1 MIIYTLKSIL
11 PNAKADDFYNFM
23 INAPQDVYANWLPDE
38 HYEYHVVKRS
48 SQSPVGDLFYFDQNI
63 GKKYRMK
70 FNAVII
76 NAKNP
81 NNIVFQMRKC
91 GIKIPGYLEL
101 NFSENNEGLQL
112 TEILR
117 IGFNGIG
124 LIFDPFIK
132 LIYGKRFYNV
142 FKEHHKREWQECS
155 KLMFLQKSFK
165 RFSDIQM

>member
-1 MIIYTLKSIL
+1 MMVTYTLTSNL
-11 PNAKADDFYNFM
+11 PNAKSSDFYNFM
-23 INAPQDVYANWLPDE
+23 INAPQDVYVNWLPEE

-76 NAKNP
+76 RAKKP
-81 NNIVFQMRKC
+81 NNIVFQMRKY
-91 GIKIPGYLEL
+91 GIKIPGYLQL
-101 NFSENNEGLQL
+101 DFSDNNEGLQL

-117 IGFNGIG
+117 IGFNGFGKI
-124 LIFDPFIK
+124 LDPFIK

-142 FKEHHKREWQECS
+142 FKEHHKREWQNLSEIL
-155 KLMFLQKSFK
+155 KPGE
-165 RFSDIQM
+165 